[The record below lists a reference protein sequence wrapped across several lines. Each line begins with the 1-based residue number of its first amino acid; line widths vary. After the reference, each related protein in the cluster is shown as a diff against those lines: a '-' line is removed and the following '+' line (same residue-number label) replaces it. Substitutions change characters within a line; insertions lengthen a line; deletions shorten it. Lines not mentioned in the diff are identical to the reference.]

1 MADERAANQPAP
13 NELTAFIDQLLELPV
28 GYSKGHYQQRR
39 YSVVITTGAAGKR
52 YKLYAEQLGGDD
64 FISLNLYLP
73 VSGKPLL
80 KPCEMPAE
88 KVIEFVLGYQPREP
102 QGATAIEA
110 PH

>member
-1 MADERAANQPAP
+1 M
-13 NELTAFIDQLLELPV
+13 

-80 KPCEMPAE
+80 KPCEMPAA
-88 KVIEFVLGYQPREP
+88 KVIDFVLGYRPAEP
-102 QGATAIEA
+102 ADTAASSA
-110 PH
+110 PL